1 MGKDTRYYQLTNNIL
16 LEYVYTDIE
25 SNTNGDATDR
35 IIDLKNRNSL
45 YKMEN
50 KYDDKVYLFFR
61 DDNDDIK
68 TNNNYNNLVVGVNKN
83 DSKTVKVLNETTQYK
98 YDEKNPSQL
107 RTSNV
112 TFDGMDSCDVFF
124 DTCIVHFTGSNYFGD
139 YDSIIFQV
147 QVNAFDGS
155 KISLATIGMK
165 RTDDVEYNTKP
176 LLINQKLYTTH
187 ISFKIPS
194 TNFMCSRAGSKFVE
208 KIMPTNETTGE
219 PKFTKLQKNTPIEF
233 NVLGV
238 KATYSTG
245 GFDFMNTDVLNSIQI
260 PFFDS
265 YKKVNV
271 VIEEASDGDYFK
283 IYAQVNNGINRVMSF
298 SDYMYSMDAV
308 PSEYIIMHEI
318 SLWENFTDSYNKN
331 KSIKTHT
338 EYYIVNLSAN
348 EDDNEIDDIIN
359 YRPVCIYANRDVNFT
374 IEDTLRI
381 INTVDNSTIVK
392 RSEKSFSNP
401 NKYGKKI
408 QKIFN
413 DDPPLKV
420 NVFNKRF
427 DEDLDYVRI
436 SKSGGTNSASIENHQ
451 YNISS
456 LVEVTNI
463 GVSVQQI
470 SQTEIEN

>member
-1 MGKDTRYYQLTNNIL
+1 
-16 LEYVYTDIE
+16 
-25 SNTNGDATDR
+25 
-35 IIDLKNRNSL
+35 
-45 YKMEN
+45 
-50 KYDDKVYLFFR
+50 
-61 DDNDDIK
+61 
-68 TNNNYNNLVVGVNKN
+68 
-83 DSKTVKVLNETTQYK
+83 
-98 YDEKNPSQL
+98 
-107 RTSNV
+107 
-112 TFDGMDSCDVFF
+112 
-124 DTCIVHFTGSNYFGD
+124 
-139 YDSIIFQV
+139 
-147 QVNAFDGS
+147 
-155 KISLATIGMK
+155 
-165 RTDDVEYNTKP
+165 
-176 LLINQKLYTTH
+176 
-187 ISFKIPS
+187 
-194 TNFMCSRAGSKFVE
+194 MCSRAGSKFVE

-245 GFDFMNTDVLNSIQI
+245 GFDFMNTDVLNSIQV

-283 IYAQVNNGINRVMSF
+283 IYAQVNNGTNRVMSF

-413 DDPPLKV
+413 DEPPLKV